1 MAPQGYINDKVGKT
15 ILPDPDRFDLIK
27 KMWEMLLS
35 GCYSPQKIL
44 DIATEEWGYRQ
55 LKGQKKLTLGGFYE
69 ILRNPFYTGKMLYKG
84 DIAQGS
90 HTPMITWDQFLKA
103 QSIIGSTRKK
113 KKDIFGIVQTE
124 RPSKKEFAFTGAILC
139 GECGCMVTA
148 EQKTKTLATTG
159 KQVSYIYYRC
169 THKKDTS
176 LLKKC
181 AQKGCLPESV
191 LDEQIAE
198 ILASLEIHPDFFAWA
213 KEVLQRRYSEE
224 NQGRELIYKN
234 VQDEIDNCNK
244 KMKRLVDM
252 KVAGEFE
259 KTEDDYFA
267 RMKTAESELS
277 ALQIRRQELEKE
289 QTDWNALIVD
299 TFDFAKNALKA
310 FKNGNIETR
319 KIIFRSL
326 GSNWTLKDKKLQAN
340 LNDWLLPL
348 QKSQN
353 SNSLISIRLEPD
365 KKGISLRKTDALND

>member
-1 MAPQGYINDKVGKT
+1 
-15 ILPDPDRFDLIK
+15 
-27 KMWEMLLS
+27 MLLS

-44 DIATEEWGYRQ
+44 DVATEEWGYRQ

-113 KKDIFGIVQTE
+113 KKGIFATIQTE
-124 RPSKKEFAFTGAILC
+124 RPSKKEFAFTGAIVC

-191 LDEQIAE
+191 LDEQVAE

-234 VQDEIDNCNK
+234 VKDEIDNCT
-244 KMKRLVDM
+244 KRIEKLVDM
-252 KVAGEFE
+252 KVAGEFDD
-259 KTEDDYFA
+259 KEDNYFE
-267 RMKTAESELS
+267 RKKKLESELS
-277 ALQIRRQELEKE
+277 AFRMRRQELEKE
-289 QTDWNALIVD
+289 RTDWNALIED
-299 TFDFAKNALKA
+299 TFDFAKNALNA
-310 FKNGNIETR
+310 FKNGSIETR

-326 GSNWTLKDKKLQAN
+326 GLNWTLKDKKLQAN

-365 KKGISLRKTDALND
+365 KKGISLRKTDAFDD